1 VRPPSVIPAPDSIKA
16 IISKQPKSEPID
28 IVITLQQYASV
39 ERRKSPIPGS
49 TTPEKRAI
57 E

>member
-1 VRPPSVIPAPDSIKA
+1 MRPPSVIPAPDSIKA